1 MCEYCEKFGV
11 DDIWY
16 LDPKGY
22 SRQLYRRK
30 IPGEKFVPEA
40 ISYRQ
45 ERAVLMGKLSD
56 ARLKRDQA
64 KIQEFSQALDRLYQ
78 ENEPCQVLPL
88 KDCYKIVEY
97 SDPIASMSCVCR
109 KNTRATDERHPDE
122 YSCLGL
128 GTGMLKWERW
138 PERYRGGVQFL
149 STQEAKEWFDKW
161 DDAGMVHMIMVY
173 GTGAEGLP
181 FVGGLCNCDY
191 PDCGPLRIRLD
202 YDIQHVL
209 LKAHYVAMPDYE
221 LCTGCGTCVQR
232 CQFGAI
238 KMELTTEKANID
250 MFRCFGCGV
259 CETGC
264 PEGAINLERREKFP
278 ALREVW

>member
-1 MCEYCEKFGV
+1 MCEYCEKFGS

-16 LDPKGY
+16 LNRKGY
-22 SRQLYRRK
+22 ARQLYRRK
-30 IPGEKFVPEA
+30 LPGEKFVPEA

-45 ERAVLMGKLSD
+45 ERSRLRDLWAD
-56 ARLKRDQA
+56 ARLKKDQE
-64 KIQEFSQALDRLYQ
+64 KTKKLSQDLDRLYQ

-88 KDCYKIVEY
+88 KDCYKILEY
-97 SDPIASMSCVCR
+97 SNPIASMSCICR
-109 KNTRATDERHPDE
+109 KQTRATDERHPDE

-149 STQEAKEWFDKW
+149 STQQAKEWFDKW
-161 DDAGMVHMIMVY
+161 DKAGMVHMIMVY
-173 GTGAEGLP
+173 GTENEGLP

-191 PDCGPLRIRLD
+191 PDCIPLRIRHD
-202 YDIQHVL
+202 YDIKHVL
-209 LKAHYVAMPDYE
+209 LKAHYVAVPDYD
-221 LCTGCGTCVQR
+221 LCTGCGTCVER

-238 KMELTTEKANID
+238 KMEVTTGKTNID
-250 MFRCFGCGV
+250 MFKCFGCGV

-264 PEGAINLERREKFP
+264 PTEAITLERREKFP
-278 ALREVW
+278 ALREEW